1 MDNQRS
7 DKNPLTNSSK
17 TSILVAKQ
25 TQQLSTCTEKAVS
38 RDWGKC
44 PLPQSQSKPTAAT
57 NKEWQI

>member
-1 MDNQRS
+1 MS

-17 TSILVAKQ
+17 TSILVEKQ

-44 PLPQSQSKPTAAT
+44 PLPQSQSKPAAAT
-57 NKEWQI
+57 YIEW